1 MKAKNLPDPGAGI
14 PGVDYPEIDQSKCT
28 KCGICLKVC
37 APVMYE
43 MHGGQVTLVRPE
55 WCFHCGHCG
64 AACPAGA
71 IREAFSEPVP
81 AGAPEIVS
89 PAFSDG
95 LQLLFRSRRSVRK
108 YKKKPVSREDIEK
121 ILEAG
126 RYTATGTNAQ
136 TLRYMVITDPEKIDE
151 LRRIAFP
158 AVLKMF
164 AFVGKLTKLPFAS
177 RLMGEELRDRM
188 KNRYVEGMKLFEEQ
202 MRRGEDKLFHDAPA
216 IILVF
221 AEKFDETQAFS
232 AAAALYNCSLMAHTL
247 GIGCCFNGFL
257 WMAINFNRKL
267 RKWFGLPRNLKC
279 YGAMT
284 LGYQEVKYHRLVR
297 RNPVKVEWR

>member
-1 MKAKNLPDPGAGI
+1 MKTTSSPRKSEGI
-14 PGVDYPEIDQSKCT
+14 PGRDYPVIDQSKCT
-28 KCGICLKVC
+28 KCGVCLKVC

-43 MHGGQVTLVRPE
+43 MHDGQVALVRPD

-71 IREAFSEPVP
+71 IQEAFSEPVP

-108 YKKKPVSREDIEK
+108 YKKKPVSREDLEK

-136 TLRYMVITDPEKIDE
+136 TLRYLVITDPEKIDE

-164 AFVGKLTKLPFAS
+164 AFVGKLTKVPFSS
-177 RLMGEELRDRM
+177 RLMGEGLRDRM
-188 KNRYVEGMKLFEEQ
+188 KNRYVAAMKLFAEQ
-202 MRRGEDKLFHDAPA
+202 MERGEDKLFHDAPA

-232 AAAALYNCSLMAHTL
+232 AAAALYNCSLMAHTM

-257 WMAINFNRKL
+257 WMAINFDKKL
-267 RKWFGLPRNLKC
+267 RKWFDVPRHLKC

-297 RNPVKVEWR
+297 RNPAQVKWI